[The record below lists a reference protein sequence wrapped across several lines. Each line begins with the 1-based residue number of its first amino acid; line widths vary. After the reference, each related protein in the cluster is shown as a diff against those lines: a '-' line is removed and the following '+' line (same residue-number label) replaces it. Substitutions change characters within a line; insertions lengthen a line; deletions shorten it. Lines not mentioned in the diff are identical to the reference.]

1 MFTASWENISQSWC
15 KRKIPPP
22 EKKRIKETIY
32 TGKKHMNF
40 VEWKLR
46 NRKKNIKLKY
56 HTYSISKLRIEV
68 KSKIKVK

>member
-1 MFTASWENISQSWC
+1 MFTASWENISQSWY

-22 EKKRIKETIY
+22 EKKEPFTPK
-32 TGKKHMNF
+32 KKHMNF
-40 VEWKLR
+40 VELKLR
-46 NRKKNIKLKY
+46 NKKKNIKLKY

>member
-1 MFTASWENISQSWC
+1 MFTVSWENISQSWY

-22 EKKRIKETIY
+22 EKKEPFTPK
-32 TGKKHMNF
+32 KKHTNF
-40 VEWKLR
+40 VELKLR
-46 NRKKNIKLKY
+46 NKKKNIKLKY